1 MSFEIGEIS
10 FDLSVVQEYSHWIYA
25 LGIFLIV
32 SGLRKPIS
40 VYTMKIMLGLTAK
53 TKTDFDRKMVKSF
66 EGPFR
71 FLLGFLGIYIALR
84 LLNLPE
90 NINVVILRIF
100 RSIFIIAI
108 ARGFMN
114 LFNKTSGILENLA
127 KRFSVEVND
136 ILIQFIAK
144 GIRVIII
151 ALTISIVV
159 QEWGYNVNSFVA
171 GLGIGGLAFALAAQ
185 DTLANLFGGMVI
197 TLDKPFTLEDWIE
210 TPSVEGVVE
219 EITFRSTRVR
229 TFAQALVHVPNATIV
244 KEPITNWSRMG
255 KRRIMFTLGVMY
267 STPRGKLEGCTRL
280 IEELLINHEEIDN
293 EFIVVRF
300 NEFNNSS
307 LDIFIYCFA
316 LTTQWGEFL
325 RIQEDI
331 NFKTMD
337 ILEKEG
343 VSVAIPSRSIYFENQ
358 IQKEVSGSK
367 CTGKK
372 EKENGDGMDEDVVGG
387 RGQA

>member
-1 MSFEIGEIS
+1 MSLGISEIRW
-10 FDLSVVQEYSHWIYA
+10 DPTTVQEYSHWIYA
-25 LGIFLIV
+25 LLAFFIL
-32 SGLRKPIS
+32 SGLRKPITG
-40 VYTMKIMLGLTAK
+40 YTMKIMLALTAK
-53 TKTDFDRKMVKSF
+53 TKTDFDRKLVKSF

-71 FLLGFLGIYIALR
+71 FLVGFSGIYIALR

-90 NINVVILRIF
+90 NVDGVILNIF
-100 RSIFIIAI
+100 RSLFIIAI
-108 ARGFMN
+108 AWGFMN
-114 LFNKTSGILENLA
+114 LFNQTSGILENLA

-144 GIRVIII
+144 GVRVIII
-151 ALTISIVV
+151 ALAVSIVV

-197 TLDKPFTLEDWIE
+197 TLDKPFTLGDWIA

-219 EITFRSTRVR
+219 EISFRSTRVR

-255 KRRIMFTLGVMY
+255 MRRVMFTLGVMY
-267 STPRGKLEGCTRL
+267 STPKEKLERCTRS

-293 EFIVVRF
+293 DFIVVRF
-300 NEFNNSS
+300 NEFNQSS

-316 LTTQWGEFL
+316 LTTQWAEFL
-325 RIQEDI
+325 RIKEDI
-331 NFKTMD
+331 NFKAMD
-337 ILEKEG
+337 ILQKEG
-343 VSVAIPSRSIYFENQ
+343 VSVAFPSRSIYFENYGD
-358 IQKEVSGSK
+358 KEAVEI
-367 CTGKK
+367 TDREDKK
-372 EKENGDGMDEDVVGG
+372 TNP
-387 RGQA
+387 

>member
-1 MSFEIGEIS
+1 MSFGINEFS
-10 FDLSVVQEYSHWIYA
+10 FDFSTLQEYSHWIYA
-25 LGIFLIV
+25 LLTFLV
-32 SGLRKPIS
+32 LSGLRKPITG
-40 VYTMKIMLGLTAK
+40 YTMKILLALTEK
-53 TKTDFDRKMVKSF
+53 TKTDFDRKMVTSF

-71 FLLGFLGIYIALR
+71 FMVGFSGAYIALR
-84 LLNLPE
+84 LLNLPA
-90 NINVVILRIF
+90 NIDGVILNIF
-100 RSIFIIAI
+100 RSLFIIAL
-108 ARGFMN
+108 AWGFMN
-114 LFNKTSGILENLA
+114 LFNQTSGILENLA
-127 KRFSVEVND
+127 KRFSVEAND

-151 ALTISIVV
+151 ALAVSIVV

-185 DTLANLFGGMVI
+185 DTLANVFGGMVI

-219 EITFRSTRVR
+219 EISFRSTRVR

-267 STPRGKLEGCTRL
+267 STPKEKLETCSRR
-280 IEELLINHEEIDN
+280 IENLLINHQEIDN

-300 NEFNNSS
+300 NEFNQSS

-316 LTTQWGEFL
+316 LTTQWAEFL
-325 RIQEDI
+325 RIKEDI
-331 NFKTMD
+331 NFKAMD
-337 ILEKEG
+337 ILQQEG
-343 VSVAIPSRSIYFENQ
+343 VSVAFPSRSIYFEN
-358 IQKEVSGSK
+358 E
-367 CTGKK
+367 GKNHGLQSPQ
-372 EKENGDGMDEDVVGG
+372 EKEREKEE
-387 RGQA
+387 